1 MYISYLRNH
10 HFNQTVSFKMLNA
23 GKNRVQIWYKTE
35 PCVFCCSVYTEC
47 TTGLQDLLLA
57 LHLQTWVW
65 REQHTNG
72 CSASCECRRAQ
83 LYPRYAVCPD
93 HYHPQVTLQMMWVF
107 PVFHSSELWE
117 HWRTSRRNFWWKVM
131 IHFLNKKVFCKRAS
145 VCNCSF
151 FCTQWGE
158 HTSGYWW
165 PWWKNI
171 FEGAAPSHYARLS
184 TACVWSAT
192 FALQTLQPET
202 RSAHGFQ
209 TGM

>member
-1 MYISYLRNH
+1 MQVKIWFKSGTTLNLVFFVVQFILNVRLDYRISCLLCIFKREFDESNT
-10 HFNQTVSFKMLNA
+10 QTDA
-23 GKNRVQIWYKTE
+23 
-35 PCVFCCSVYTEC
+35 
-47 TTGLQDLLLA
+47 
-57 LHLQTWVW
+57 
-65 REQHTNG
+65 
-72 CSASCECRRAQ
+72 SASCECRRAQ